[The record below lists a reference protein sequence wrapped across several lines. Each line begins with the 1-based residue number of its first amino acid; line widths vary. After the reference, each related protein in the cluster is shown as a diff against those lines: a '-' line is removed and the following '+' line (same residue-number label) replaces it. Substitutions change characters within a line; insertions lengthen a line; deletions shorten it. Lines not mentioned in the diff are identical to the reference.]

1 MTDMQK
7 QRHALSAGEMAFV
20 DWGEGPPVL
29 LLHGFPTSS
38 ALWRRE
44 IPLLAQGMRVI
55 APDLLGYGESDKPVD
70 ADLSEPAQAGYVREL
85 LQHLG
90 VEEAAV
96 VGHDIGGAIGQ
107 MLALDGPLDVATL
120 ILMDSACFDAWPVE
134 GVKLIQGVVPE
145 QETAAFV
152 EDILRATFV
161 IGVKHQDLFEEDSLQ
176 GYLRPWL
183 DDPGA
188 FFRAARGLSG
198 NGLAGRDDELSA
210 LDTPVF
216 LLWGE
221 EDPFLPVD
229 LAERLNDLLQG
240 STLAMLPGCSHFI
253 TDDAPHTIGPLIFE
267 YLRSRYLGSSH
278 QHASQHGSV
287 PIRLER
293 PPGSGHPGVPGVQP

>member
-1 MTDMQK
+1 M
-7 QRHALSAGEMAFV
+7 
-20 DWGEGPPVL
+20 
-29 LLHGFPTSS
+29 
-38 ALWRRE
+38 
-44 IPLLAQGMRVI
+44 I

-90 VEEAAV
+90 VEEVAV

-210 LDTPVF
+210 LGTPVF
-216 LLWGE
+216 LIWGE

-253 TDDAPHTIGPLIFE
+253 TDDAPHTVGPLIFE

-278 QHASQHGSV
+278 QHAAQPGSV

-293 PPGSGHPGVPGVQP
+293 PPGSGDPGVPGVQP